1 MLKYL
6 CVGWGCLC
14 AAVRPALCQM
24 TEPEALSGADRHEL
38 SPDRR
43 GHLLG
48 DWDEARGRL
57 EEMGVQFD
65 VQYFSD
71 TLWNIKSKQPS
82 RAAIWNRIRATV
94 DIDFGT
100 LLLQNGWYVH
110 TTGLWQG
117 DGNLGGDLG
126 LIANATLRCSCCNS
140 EVCAPGSGTLDR

>member
-100 LLLQNGWYVH
+100 LLLSKRLVRPHHRSLAGRRKSGRGSWFDRQRYV
-110 TTGLWQG
+110 
-117 DGNLGGDLG
+117 
-126 LIANATLRCSCCNS
+126 TL
-140 EVCAPGSGTLDR
+140 LMLQF